1 MVQVIEMKRAPSLG
15 EALGAG
21 LGQGM
26 SQGLNMAVQTMYES
40 KTNRNRNSQLLKAL
54 GKEDMIDQVGDLPTD
69 YVMAAMKL
77 KEEQGAAKQLA
88 NLSNLL
94 SPDAS
99 TEGSATTPAPAA
111 RTLPYGQA
119 PMLGT
124 QPLGGMTEGVPPYAQ
139 AQPQQQ
145 IQQPPYAAPQAQQ
158 SVPGQEISRLTAR
171 QKLDNLEKNWGRVQQ
186 QLKLKSDEP
195 GAALA
200 FKQAKDIYDK
210 NRARL
215 VQEGNLEQRE
225 RSADIQQKTFE
236 SGQEEK
242 LYKRQ
247 KEVSD
252 RNMKQIED
260 VVTPIADRE
269 SKNSRLKPQL
279 AAARQAVESGQTE
292 GYWQFLSGNGF
303 LPGMTPE
310 SGVLNY
316 LGKEGVGSLVDRMG
330 GRANQF
336 IEKMAKGAQASP
348 GMKKETARAIIDF
361 QEAEIRHDEKE
372 AELADKLSEKYSK
385 SNKPM
390 SPGKFRRELD
400 KEMKPW
406 IEKNVSYT
414 AYKAQ
419 ESAEKDLSDEA
430 LFDKAFEKA
439 SVPGWTPITQRRA
452 KAILK
457 RVGGDEKKAIEKTK
471 QLGYRFEP
479 QMTPPE

>member
-1 MVQVIEMKRAPSLG
+1 MVQIVQMQRAPSLG
-15 EALGAG
+15 EALGSG

-54 GKEDMIDQVGDLPTD
+54 GREDMIDQVGDLPTD

-77 KEEQGAAKQLA
+77 KEEQGAAKQLS
-88 NLSNLL
+88 NLSSLL
-94 SPDAS
+94 QPDAS
-99 TEGSATTPAPAA
+99 TEGNVTTPAPAA
-111 RTLPYGQA
+111 RTLSPQQA
-119 PMLGT
+119 PMLND
-124 QPLGGMTEGVPPYAQ
+124 QSLGRTTEGVPPYAQ
-139 AQPQQQ
+139 GQPTQQPQQQ
-145 IQQPPYAAPQAQQ
+145 YETPQAQQ

-210 NRARL
+210 NKARL

-242 LYKRQ
+242 LYKRH
-247 KEVSD
+247 KEVFD
-252 RNMKQIED
+252 LNRKQIED

-348 GMKKETARAIIDF
+348 GMKKETAMAIIDF

-430 LFDKAFEKA
+430 LFDQAFYKA
-439 SVPGWTPITQRRA
+439 SVPGWTPITQRRM
-452 KAILK
+452 KAIVD
-457 RVGGDEKKAIEKTK
+457 RVGGDPEKAVEKAKK
-471 QLGYRFEP
+471 LGYRFEP

>member
-1 MVQVIEMKRAPSLG
+1 MVQIVQMQRAPSLG

-40 KTNRNRNSQLLKAL
+40 RANRNRNSQLLKAL
-54 GKEDMIDQVGDLPTD
+54 GREDMIDQVGDLPTD

-77 KEEQGAAKQLA
+77 KEEQGAAKQLS
-88 NLSNLL
+88 NLSSLL

-99 TEGSATTPAPAA
+99 TEGNVTTPAPAA
-111 RTLPYGQA
+111 RTLSPQQA
-119 PMLGT
+119 PMLND
-124 QPLGGMTEGVPPYAQ
+124 QSLGRTTEGVPPYTQ
-139 AQPQQQ
+139 A
-145 IQQPPYAAPQAQQ
+145 QQPPYAAHQARQ

-171 QKLDNLEKNWGRVQQ
+171 QKLDNLEKNWGMVQQ

-195 GAALA
+195 GAAAA

-210 NRARL
+210 NRAKL

-242 LYKRQ
+242 LYKRH
-247 KEVSD
+247 KEVFD
-252 RNMKQIED
+252 LNRKQIED
-260 VVTPIADRE
+260 VVNPIADRE

-292 GYWQFLSGNGF
+292 GYWQFLSGNGI
-303 LPGMTPE
+303 LPGLTPE

-336 IEKMAKGAQASP
+336 IEKLAKGAQASP

-372 AELADKLSEKYSK
+372 AELADKLAEKYSK
-385 SNKPM
+385 SSKPM
-390 SPGKFRRELD
+390 NPGKFRRELD

-406 IEKNVSYT
+406 VEKNVSYT

-430 LFDKAFEKA
+430 LFDQAFYKA
-439 SVPGWTPITQRRA
+439 SVPGWTPITQRRM
-452 KAILK
+452 KAIVD
-457 RVGGDEKKAIEKTK
+457 RVGGDPEKAVEKAKR
-471 QLGYRFEP
+471 LGYKFEP